1 MFFFPFFGR
10 GEGWLGLAQ
19 QMVPSRYRST
29 YIELTLCHV
38 IKITFVPILF
48 VIQAD
53 LKRRVPGLVMM
64 NRLFFFVDS
73 FVNLGC
79 HMPLLQDT
87 NICRL
92 S

>member
-1 MFFFPFFGR
+1 M
-10 GEGWLGLAQ
+10 GLAQ

-73 FVNLGC
+73 FVNLG
-79 HMPLLQDT
+79 L
-87 NICRL
+87 ICRFFRIQIFVDYHKVSPL
-92 S
+92 GTW